1 MKTHHGRLFFACI
14 LSCGLFAVGATRLR
28 ADEPQG
34 EAPKPPA
41 PATEVTVPVE
51 ISGVAT
57 EIVANLNGVLLQ
69 VAAQTDSVLGVNVKP
84 VDDVLR
90 SHLGL
95 AEGKGFVV
103 TAVAKESGLANA
115 DLRVNDVLLT
125 VGGEEISSLEM
136 LSKTLRGAPDK
147 PFTIGIMRAGKKE
160 SIEIKPGSLEV
171 DDFYRLIL
179 RNENAPRYRLG
190 VGLADA
196 DETLRSQLSLLGGE
210 GLVVTSVENDS
221 PAAKSGVLVNDVLIK
236 LDGKALTSIDVL
248 QEHLQQTGDKAV
260 SLELMRR
267 RQPAT
272 LTVTPEKQGPWGET
286 LFLRQSN
293 PLYVEVNPVPLT
305 VWARD
310 PVFSEIHSSGNPYV
324 ALSGNPYV
332 ALNMNAANPEAQ
344 VAALLE
350 QVKQLQASLES
361 LQAAL
366 KTQPQPS
373 EGGEKK

>member
-1 MKTHHGRLFFACI
+1 MKTHNRLFGACI
-14 LSCGLFAVGATRLR
+14 LSCGLFAVGARWLR
-28 ADEPQG
+28 ADEPPA
-34 EAPKPPA
+34 EAPQPAA
-41 PATEVTVPVE
+41 PATEVTVPVA
-51 ISGVAT
+51 ISGFVT
-57 EIVANLNGVLLQ
+57 EAVDDLAVANLNGVLLQ

-90 SHLGL
+90 AHLGL

-103 TAVAKESGLANA
+103 TAVAQESALANA

-125 VGGEEISSLEM
+125 VGGEEISGLEM
-136 LSKTLRGAPDK
+136 FSKTLRGAPDK
-147 PFTIGIMRAGKKE
+147 AFSIGIMRAGKKE

-171 DDFYRLIL
+171 AEFHRLIVKQ
-179 RNENAPRYRLG
+179 ENAPRYRLG
-190 VGLADA
+190 VALAVA
-196 DETLRSQLSLLGGE
+196 DDTLRSQLSLLGGE

-236 LDGKALTSIDVL
+236 LDGKVLTSIDVL
-248 QEHLQQTGDKAV
+248 QEHLQQVGDKAV

-267 RQPAT
+267 GQPAT
-272 LTVTPEKQGPWGET
+272 LTVTPEKLALAKQHR
-286 LFLRQSN
+286 LFLQANLYQSVDLN
-293 PLYVEVNPVPLT
+293 QVPLA
-305 VWARD
+305 VWTSQPNPD
-310 PVFSEIHSSGNPYV
+310 WTNVFSVDAVESAKP
-324 ALSGNPYV
+324 
-332 ALNMNAANPEAQ
+332 NAEAQ

-366 KTQPQPS
+366 KTQPQPA

>member
-1 MKTHHGRLFFACI
+1 METHNRLFCACI
-14 LSCGLFAVGATRLR
+14 LSCGLFAVGATRLQ
-28 ADEPQG
+28 ADEPQ
-34 EAPKPPA
+34 AKDPKPPA
-41 PATEVTVPVE
+41 PATEVTVP
-51 ISGVAT
+51 IAITDVAT
-57 EIVANLNGVLLQ
+57 EVVADLNGVLLQ
-69 VAAQTDSVLGVNVKP
+69 VAAQNDSVLGVNVKQ

-103 TAVAKESGLANA
+103 TAVAKESALANA

-147 PFTIGIMRAGKKE
+147 AFSIGIMRAGKKE

-171 DDFYRLIL
+171 AELHRLIVKQ
-179 RNENAPRYRLG
+179 ENAPRYRLG
-190 VGLADA
+190 VALADA
-196 DETLRSQLSLLGGE
+196 DDTLRSQLSLLGGE
-210 GLVVTSVENDS
+210 GLVVTSVETDS

-236 LDGKALTSIDVL
+236 LDGKVLTSINAL
-248 QEHLQQTGDKAV
+248 QEQLQQIGDKAV

-267 RQPAT
+267 GQPAT
-272 LTVTPEKQGPWGET
+272 LTVTPKKSAPA
-286 LFLRQSN
+286 
-293 PLYVEVNPVPLT
+293 VEQHFVATYPIPYQVNLNQAPLT
-305 VWARD
+305 VWTTQ
-310 PVFSEIHSSGNPYV
+310 PNPNWTNVFSV
-324 ALSGNPYV
+324 D
-332 ALNMNAANPEAQ
+332 AAESAKPNTEAQ

-366 KTQPQPS
+366 KTPPQPA